1 MELKDLRILLIED
14 NPIDVNF
21 IFKIL
26 KKYDINKNFIIA
38 SSGFET
44 FNTLERLA
52 KKNELPDLILL
63 DLNLPD
69 ISGIDLLNGIKADSR
84 FEKIPVA
91 ILTGSNVNDDI
102 QKSYDLGAI
111 TYLVKPVSSQAL
123 KVALDTIFSVHC

>member
-1 MELKDLRILLIED
+1 MELKDLKILLIED
-14 NPIDVNF
+14 NPIDINF
-21 IFKIL
+21 ILKIL
-26 KKYDINKNFIIA
+26 KKYNINKNFIIA
-38 SSGFET
+38 STGTET
-44 FNTLERLA
+44 LSTLERLA
-52 KKNELPDLILL
+52 KKNQLPDLILL

-91 ILTGSNVNDDI
+91 ILTGSNVDDDI

-123 KVALDTIFSVHC
+123 KIALDTIFSVHC